1 MMKRQDAKVHLN
13 SWQLGKPRVGTAEW
27 ASTAIRL
34 GLLAARGLGVAVL
47 LCSAFQMA
55 QAQATLVGNDLCGA
69 CHDNV
74 HSSFSNTLHRDSD
87 CEDCHGPGS
96 QHVEAGGDLTLSF
109 TGQPANW
116 ATLQCLHCHQDD
128 AEHSGFLGSAHGRNG
143 VSCVACH
150 QVHPTPSNFGLLKE
164 EEKDLCT
171 SCHPATRAE
180 FRKPYHHPVLE
191 GAVLCSDCHSSHTE
205 DNRPLRLLALGPEE
219 GCLSCHSDKKGPFVF
234 EHPPGKVNGC
244 ATCHEPHGSINPKML
259 RRTQVVQLCLECHSM
274 TPGVATSQPPSF
286 HDIRTARF
294 RNCTVCHREI
304 HGSNVDPEFFR

>member
-1 MMKRQDAKVHLN
+1 LN
-13 SWQLGKPRVGTAEW
+13 SWQLGRPRIGTAEW

-34 GLLAARGLGVAVL
+34 GLLAARGLVAAVL
-47 LCSAFQMA
+47 LFSSFQMA
-55 QAQATLVGNDLCGA
+55 HAQATRVGNDLCGA
-69 CHDNV
+69 CHEDV
-74 HSSFSNTLHRDSD
+74 YSAFRDTHHRESD

-96 QHVEAGGDLTLSF
+96 QHVETGGGLTLSF
-109 TGQPANW
+109 TAQPAGW
-116 ATLQCLHCHQDD
+116 ATLQCLNCHQDD
-128 AEHSGFLGSAHGRNG
+128 AEHSGFLASAHGRNS

-205 DNRPLRLLALGPEE
+205 DDRPLRSLAVGPEE

-234 EHPPGKVNGC
+234 EPPPGKLNGC